1 MKKIILGIMVFG
13 FVGLVCG
20 SARGQIA
27 ENIIKLKKSGNCK
40 GCFLKKAN
48 LEGANLEGADLK
60 GANLKGLNPKK
71 ANLKG
76 ANLEGANLKG
86 ANLEGANLKG
96 VNLKGADLKGVN
108 LKGVNLEKAN
118 LKGTNLEFDDKNF
131 YRLSVGKADREKGK
145 IKGAKNQ
152 KKVKGAKKTTKVSQK
167 DLVRMCKRKAEAQ
180 FRKCAKGSTGG
191 NVGGNFLAHQG
202 CKKQRKKDMLACES
216 PR

>member
-60 GANLKGLNPKK
+60 G
-71 ANLKG
+71 
-76 ANLEGANLKG
+76 
-86 ANLEGANLKG
+86 
-96 VNLKGADLKGVN
+96 VN

-131 YRLSVGKADREKGK
+131 YRLSVGKVDPAKKK
-145 IKGAKNQ
+145 IKGAKNL
-152 KKVKGAKKTTKVSQK
+152 KKAKGAKTTTRVRPK

-180 FRKCAKGSTGG
+180 FRKCAKGSRGG
-191 NVGGNFLAHQG
+191 NAGGNFLAHQG
-202 CKKQRKKDMLACES
+202 CAKQRKKDMLACDS